1 MGSILGKAKA
11 AAKPPNLR
19 DKLSQAFLTAFDDD
33 FQAHGIAVIEALRQR
48 DPTRY
53 CELAGR
59 LIMAVDQPPSPT
71 DFSACQTEADIA
83 RQLLTQIGIH
93 DDAITP
99 DMVRQAEEANAA
111 LLARLIQIAEGN

>member
-11 AAKPPNLR
+11 AAKP
-19 DKLSQAFLTAFDDD
+19 
-33 FQAHGIAVIEALRQR
+33 
-48 DPTRY
+48 
-53 CELAGR
+53 
-59 LIMAVDQPPSPT
+59 